1 MTEAEGYLFLQ
12 NIYRDQKGNRRK
24 GSSREQA
31 ALLVGSGRH
40 LRGNLKINLNE
51 S

>member
-1 MTEAEGYLFLQ
+1 MIEVKGYLFLQ
-12 NIYRDQKGNRRK
+12 NIYRDQKENRRK
-24 GSSREQA
+24 GSSQEQA

-40 LRGNLKINLNE
+40 LRGNLKKSLNG